1 MWLSGCDY
9 LTKKQGHAPCGAE
22 EILKKE
28 NETGKKDK
36 KSWWLVGT
44 KILLHDLQPWTSQFK
59 ELQAGRQL

>member
-36 KSWWLVGT
+36 KSWWLAGT
-44 KILLHDLQPWTSQFK
+44 KILLHDL
-59 ELQAGRQL
+59 